1 MLFLQKPCPKETR
14 EGHRP
19 SRVVYILCHC
29 EERSDVAIP
38 HKLSCHCEERSDVA
52 ISIFSRCAAGPSR
65 RPLPTVFK
73 NGKISKK
80 KLDKSNCFWYSMV
93 AVSVC

>member
-52 ISIFSRCAAGPSR
+52 ISPKFPCHCEERKRRGNLLVRSTEMQCTLGPR
-65 RPLPTVFK
+65 F
-73 NGKISKK
+73 
-80 KLDKSNCFWYSMV
+80 
-93 AVSVC
+93 